1 MNDCSAATASLDD
14 LDALIDVGGCFSFR
28 SVTKRP
34 VAWQQGA
41 RGRKRERDQ
50 MQSAS
55 KRENSRGGEEEEKGV
70 ASLFVKKA
78 KVRLNQQ

>member
-1 MNDCSAATASLDD
+1 
-14 LDALIDVGGCFSFR
+14 
-28 SVTKRP
+28 
-34 VAWQQGA
+34 
-41 RGRKRERDQ
+41 

-78 KVRLNQQ
+78 KVRLNQQWSESRNATEIQRNLTEAPHHHRHTTENQY

>member
-41 RGRKRERDQ
+41 RGRKRERSNAERIQ
-50 MQSAS
+50 TGEQQG
-55 KRENSRGGEEEEKGV
+55 RGRIRRKGSSQFICQKSESE
-70 ASLFVKKA
+70 A
-78 KVRLNQQ
+78 